1 VPRGPADRPIAPVD
15 AESASLR
22 AALRQAQE
30 RGAAPATPGHTP
42 EPDRPGHATRVE
54 ETRSAEG
61 PRAPER
67 NRGARSF
74 VLGRKRDRKK
84 RPEAAGERARDPG
97 RRGRKVDTLG

>member
-1 VPRGPADRPIAPVD
+1 VPKGPADRPIAPVD
-15 AESASLR
+15 AETAALR

-30 RGAAPATPGHTP
+30 RGASPVSPGHTP

-67 NRGARSF
+67 YRGARSF
-74 VLGRKRDRKK
+74 APPRKRDRKK
-84 RPEAAGERARDPG
+84 RQEPAAERARDPG
-97 RRGRKVDTLG
+97 RRGRRVDTLG